1 MCMPHSDCCN
11 CMLGMKRWSI
21 WAALGKKKRE
31 ESKSPWKRER
41 KIEGRKKESVVSV
54 DSWQSHLS
62 SIKARDFQLWRQLL
76 MQELLTRQRIGDLS
90 QALYRLKST
99 SIPPPPLINTIKT
112 IHSLSHSLPL
122 SPSLSV
128 LLSSK
133 SLCSSILPHYH
144 LVVFPLS
151 LSLSFSISLSLRI
164 SIHRQLLT
172 LPLSPPFNITSSLSP
187 SLRLS
192 LFSLHH
198 PPTTS
203 PSPHPPAFASAEAH
217 HLKSVCQVWK
227 HWLSTPWMQA
237 AIVCNPSLLTLRLIM
252 LVSFFFFFCPSCWE
266 NGFGVCFWLLF
277 RVFYFWEMILFFYL
291 FEVFDFILGLSE
303 KKKMSAER

>member
-1 MCMPHSDCCN
+1 MRFHFLLTMILTNAQQQSFDHRLCACPTATAVIAC
-11 CMLGMKRWSI
+11 
-21 WAALGKKKRE
+21 WAWKDEASELLWGRKKERSQRVHE
-31 ESKSPWKRER
+31 RQRER
-41 KIEGRKKESVVSV
+41 EKDRREKKKESVVSV
-54 DSWQSHLS
+54 DSWQSHRS

-90 QALYRLKST
+90 QALYRLKLT

-112 IHSLSHSLPL
+112 IHSLSHSLPLSL

-203 PSPHPPAFASAEAH
+203 LSAHPPAFASTEAH
-217 HLKSVCQVWK
+217 HL
-227 HWLSTPWMQA
+227 
-237 AIVCNPSLLTLRLIM
+237 
-252 LVSFFFFFCPSCWE
+252 
-266 NGFGVCFWLLF
+266 
-277 RVFYFWEMILFFYL
+277 
-291 FEVFDFILGLSE
+291 
-303 KKKMSAER
+303 